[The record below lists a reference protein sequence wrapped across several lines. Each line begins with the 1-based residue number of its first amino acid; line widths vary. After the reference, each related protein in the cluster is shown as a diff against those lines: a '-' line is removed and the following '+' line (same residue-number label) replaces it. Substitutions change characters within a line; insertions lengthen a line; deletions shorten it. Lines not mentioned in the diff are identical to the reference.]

1 MLGAVESVSAGAV
14 DLVEHWKSLAIEL
27 RKLGV
32 KLFVSRARA
41 LARWR
46 ANVVDVLEG
55 RLSPVLLVSF
65 SRLDL
70 VLATL
75 FTA

>member
-27 RKLGV
+27 RELGV
-32 KLFVSRARA
+32 KFLVSRAGS

-46 ANVVDVLEG
+46 ANVVVVLER

-70 VLATL
+70 VLAAL
-75 FTA
+75 FIA